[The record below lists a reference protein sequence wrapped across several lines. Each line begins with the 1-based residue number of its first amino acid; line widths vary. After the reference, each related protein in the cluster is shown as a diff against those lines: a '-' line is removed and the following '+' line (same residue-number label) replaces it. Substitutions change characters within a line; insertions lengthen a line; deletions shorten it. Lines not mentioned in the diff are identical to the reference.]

1 MHLDQP
7 GDHLALAFAHGWHID
22 LPVILANS
30 EFLASPEVRG
40 DFGAMDHILA
50 RKAGDVGARTSDIFS
65 LNDGS
70 LHPLPG
76 QRPGDVFPGF
86 AAAQHEEIVFFQL
99 RGWCL
104 HECNCWWIGSSI
116 EERVM
121 TTRAPSAARALAMA
135 KPMPAVEPV
144 TRASVFSS
152 CRFMLLSFWNLTL
165 ARERCRVF
173 AFLK

>member
-1 MHLDQP
+1 MYLDQP

-22 LPVILANS
+22 FPVILGDS

-50 RKAGDVGARTSDIFS
+50 RKAGDVGARASDIFS

-76 QRPGDVFPGF
+76 QCPRDVFPSF
-86 AAAQHEEIVFFQL
+86 AAAQHEEIVFLRL

-104 HECNCWWIGSSI
+104 HECNGWRIGSLI

-121 TTRAPSAARALAMA
+121 MT
-135 KPMPAVEPV
+135 
-144 TRASVFSS
+144 
-152 CRFMLLSFWNLTL
+152 
-165 ARERCRVF
+165 
-173 AFLK
+173 

>member
-7 GDHLALAFAHGWHID
+7 GDHLALALAHGWHID
-22 LPVILANS
+22 FPVILGDS

-65 LNDGS
+65 LNDSS

-76 QRPGDVFPGF
+76 QWPGDVFPGF
-86 AAAQHEEIVFFQL
+86 TTAQHEEIVFFRL
-99 RGWCL
+99 RGRST
-104 HECNCWWIGSSI
+104 HESNCWRIGSSI

-121 TTRAPSAARALAMA
+121 MTRAP
-135 KPMPAVEPV
+135 
-144 TRASVFSS
+144 
-152 CRFMLLSFWNLTL
+152 
-165 ARERCRVF
+165 
-173 AFLK
+173 

>member
-76 QRPGDVFPGF
+76 QRPGDIFPGF
-86 AAAQHEEIVFFQL
+86 TAAQHEEIVFFRL
-99 RGWCL
+99 GGWCN
-104 HECNCWWIGSSI
+104 HECDCWWIDSLIG
-116 EERVM
+116 ERVM
-121 TTRAPSAARALAMA
+121 MTRAPLAAWASAIA
-135 KPMPAVEPV
+135 KPMPAVETV
-144 TRASVFSS
+144 ARASI
-152 CRFMLLSFWNLTL
+152 CTSFKSRKYTIHFNPKAHLEWI
-165 ARERCRVF
+165 
-173 AFLK
+173 